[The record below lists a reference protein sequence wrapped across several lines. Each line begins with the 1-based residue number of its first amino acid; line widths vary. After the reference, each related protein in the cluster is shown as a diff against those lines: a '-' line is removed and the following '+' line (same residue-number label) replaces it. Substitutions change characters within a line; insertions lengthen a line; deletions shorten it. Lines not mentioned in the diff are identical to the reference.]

1 MPGLGC
7 ALPLD
12 RCSKEVEACEEEVP
26 AYLLSRG
33 SLSSNAAPVRVAD
46 AKAFADL
53 ATRCGSAVCC
63 IVDLRVLHDRRRSLD
78 HVPGAVCFDVSNLI

>member
-63 IVDLRVLHDRRRSLD
+63 MVTVSLISFTRLALVLPK
-78 HVPGAVCFDVSNLI
+78 VV